1 MAFTVPAEF
10 KILTQCLHTPQ
21 VIIYCSSSSATIKQ
35 LSHSLAKNSQFSEF
49 TPYAK
54 WHQQLFVISSHL
66 AALLLL
72 IKQLHL
78 LSHSFTA
85 LLIQQLHLSSR
96 SVISSHPAALPL
108 ILQLPFF
115 SSRSLTSSYPPAS
128 PLLIPRS
135 FYFFSSSS
143 FTSYLAASF
152 LFIP

>member
-78 LSHSFTA
+78 YLSCSFTSYLTA
-85 LLIQQLHLSSR
+85 SLH
-96 SVISSHPAALPL
+96 
-108 ILQLPFF
+108 
-115 SSRSLTSSYPPAS
+115 
-128 PLLIPRS
+128 
-135 FYFFSSSS
+135 FSSSS
-143 FTSYLAASF
+143 FTSHLAASSLLIQQLYLLSCSF
-152 LFIP
+152 TYFYFVA